1 MAYIFQFTM
10 SANRNEYQF
19 KTLPRQFCRC
29 GRTRHMGRESA
40 LKKSSTQFQK
50 NPFGGLRCLSI
61 LSMNENKN
69 RQAIRR
75 DSTQVEYLFP
85 RGKRRIAHILQI
97 SLISH
102 ISEISQIPLIFGQ
115 NCERR
120 LYLIPN
126 FFGKSNQRIWVDIC
140 GSFYSVP
147 RTWLIGLNSF
157 FVWLICLLLLT
168 LLNSPLCRWNFFQL
182 STIS

>member
-1 MAYIFQFTM
+1 MADTKYGVSIFQFTM
-10 SANRNEYQF
+10 SGNRNEYQF

-50 NPFGGLRCLSI
+50 NPFGGLRCLII
-61 LSMNENKN
+61 LFNENKN

-115 NCERR
+115 NYETQTPSPIRG
-120 LYLIPN
+120 YGLIYVGLFTLFQELGLLVLIYFLFGLFV
-126 FFGKSNQRIWVDIC
+126 FF
-140 GSFYSVP
+140 Y
-147 RTWLIGLNSF
+147 
-157 FVWLICLLLLT
+157 
-168 LLNSPLCRWNFFQL
+168 
-182 STIS
+182 